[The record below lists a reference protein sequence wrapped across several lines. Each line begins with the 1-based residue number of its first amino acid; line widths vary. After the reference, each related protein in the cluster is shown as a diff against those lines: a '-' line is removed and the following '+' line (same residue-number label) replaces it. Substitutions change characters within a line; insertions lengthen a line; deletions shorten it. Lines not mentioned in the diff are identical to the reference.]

1 MLVIHTSRVNVSGCA
16 FGVLLFVAPISQ
28 LSRKNVFLS
37 PRTSDGVSA
46 QQEKT
51 FSLLPISATNLSCC
65 TATCILEIVGCVVAA
80 HNQETNT
87 FIAGK

>member
-1 MLVIHTSRVNVSGCA
+1 MV
-16 FGVLLFVAPISQ
+16 PISQ
-28 LSRKNVFLS
+28 LSRKNVFLI

-51 FSLLPISATNLSCC
+51 SSLLCISATYRSCC
-65 TATCILEIVGCVVAA
+65 VATCIVEIVGCIVAPQ
-80 HNQETNT
+80 NQEIRP

>member
-1 MLVIHTSRVNVSGCA
+1 MV
-16 FGVLLFVAPISQ
+16 PISQ

-51 FSLLPISATNLSCC
+51 FSLVLISATNGSCC
-65 TATCILEIVGCVVAA
+65 VATCILEIVGCAVAA
-80 HNQETNT
+80 QNQEMST